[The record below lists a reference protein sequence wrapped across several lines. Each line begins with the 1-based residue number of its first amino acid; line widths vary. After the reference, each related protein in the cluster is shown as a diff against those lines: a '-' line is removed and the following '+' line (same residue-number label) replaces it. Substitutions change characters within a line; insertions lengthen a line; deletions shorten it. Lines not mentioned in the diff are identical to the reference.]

1 MSARRPFRIEP
12 ALFFRQDAVMTAASG
27 SVSDALALLTKGT
40 VTCHKIEQLEAKL
53 KEGRPLRIK
62 AGFDPTAPDLHLGH
76 GVLIRKMAQF
86 QMLGHEV
93 TFLIGD
99 FTGLIGDPTGKKA
112 TRPPLS
118 REEVLANAETYKAQ
132 VFKILDPEKTR
143 IRFNSEWF
151 GDMAGEGWIRLASRF
166 TVAQMLERNDFAKRM
181 SAREP
186 IALHELLYP
195 LVQAYDSV
203 ALHADVELG
212 GNDQLFNLMQ
222 GRILQEVS
230 GQQPQVVLTVP
241 LLQGLD
247 GTEKMS
253 KSLGNYIGFM
263 EDADTQFGK
272 AMSISDALM
281 WEWYL
286 LLTDKLPSEIQT
298 LKQGHPMDAKKA
310 LACQIVADFHGP
322 EAAREAEDHWI
333 RRFSE
338 RRQDEAPE
346 VRVAATEGTPL
357 TRLLV
362 DRGLASSRKEAERLI
377 VQGGVSLDGMKSTDP
392 TLRLSLHSGQ
402 TLLVKAGKLK
412 LERWVVS

>member
-1 MSARRPFRIEP
+1 M
-12 ALFFRQDAVMTAASG
+12 
-27 SVSDALALLTKGT
+27 ALLTKGT
-40 VTCHKIEQLEAKL
+40 VTCHKADQLEAKL

-86 QMLGHEV
+86 QQLGHEV

-132 VFKILDPEKTR
+132 VFKILDPQKTK

-151 GDMAGEGWIRLASRF
+151 GTLAGEGWIRLASRF

-181 SAREP
+181 DAHEP

-203 ALHADVELG
+203 ALEADVELG

-222 GRILQEVS
+222 GRILQEAS
-230 GQQPQVVLTVP
+230 GQRPQVVLTVP

-272 AMSISDALM
+272 AMSISDTLM
-281 WEWYL
+281 WDWYL
-286 LLTDKLPSEIQT
+286 LLTDKLPGEIEA

-310 LACQIVADFHGP
+310 LAQRIVADFHGP
-322 EAAREAEDHWI
+322 SAAREAEERWV

-338 RRQDEAPE
+338 RKQDEAPQ
-346 VRVAATEGTPL
+346 VVVPPVADAPL
-357 TRLLV
+357 ARLLV
-362 DRGLASSRKEAERLI
+362 ERGLASSRKEAERLI
-377 VQGGVSLDGMKSTDP
+377 QQGGVSLDGLKCQDP
-392 TLRLSLHSGQ
+392 TLRLTLRSGEA
-402 TLLVKAGKLK
+402 LLVKAGKLK
-412 LERWVVS
+412 IERWVVS

>member
-1 MSARRPFRIEP
+1 M
-12 ALFFRQDAVMTAASG
+12 
-27 SVSDALALLTKGT
+27 
-40 VTCHKIEQLEAKL
+40 TCHKVEQLEAKL

-86 QMLGHEV
+86 QKLGHEV

-112 TRPPLS
+112 TRPPLT

-132 VFKILDPEKTR
+132 VFKILDPEMTKV
-143 IRFNSEWF
+143 RFNSEWL
-151 GDMAGEGWIRLASRF
+151 GNMVGEGWIRLASRF
-166 TVAQMLERNDFAKRM
+166 TLAQMLERNDFAKRM
-181 SAREP
+181 EAHEP

-195 LVQAYDSV
+195 LTQAYDSV
-203 ALHADVELG
+203 ALEADVELG

-222 GRILQEVS
+222 GRILQEAS
-230 GQQPQVVLTVP
+230 GQKPQVVLTVP
-241 LLQGLD
+241 LLLGLD
-247 GTEKMS
+247 GVEKMS

-263 EDADTQFGK
+263 EDPDTQFGK
-272 AMSISDALM
+272 AMSASDPLM
-281 WEWYL
+281 WDWYL
-286 LLTDKLPSEIQT
+286 LLTDKLPAEIEA

-310 LACQIVADFHGP
+310 LARQIVADFHG
-322 EAAREAEDHWI
+322 AAAGAEAEDRWI

-338 RRQDEAPE
+338 RSQEQAPE
-346 VRVAATEGTPL
+346 VAMATTVGEVQL
-357 TRLLV
+357 SRLLV

-377 VQGGVSLDGMKSTDP
+377 GQGAVSLDGQKATDP
-392 TLRLSLHSGQ
+392 ALRMTLQSGQ
-402 TLLVKAGKLK
+402 SLLVKVGKLK

>member
-1 MSARRPFRIEP
+1 
-12 ALFFRQDAVMTAASG
+12 MTAASE
-27 SVSDALALLTKGT
+27 SVSDALTLLTKGT
-40 VTCHKIEQLEAKL
+40 VTCHKVEQLEAKL

-86 QMLGHEV
+86 QKLGHEV

-118 REEVLANAETYKAQ
+118 RDEVLANAETYKTQ

-151 GDMAGEGWIRLASRF
+151 GNLAGEGWIRLASRF

-181 SAREP
+181 DAREP

-203 ALHADVELG
+203 ALQADVELG

-222 GRILQEVS
+222 GRTLQEAS
-230 GQQPQVVLTVP
+230 GQKPQVVLTVP
-241 LLQGLD
+241 LLLGLD
-247 GTEKMS
+247 GVEKMS

-263 EDADTQFGK
+263 EDPDTQFGK
-272 AMSISDALM
+272 AMSVSDTLM
-281 WEWYL
+281 WTWYL
-286 LLTDKLPSEIQT
+286 LLTDKLPAEIEA

-310 LACQIVADFHGP
+310 LARQIVSDFHG
-322 EAAREAEDHWI
+322 AAAGREAEDRWI

-338 RRQDEAPE
+338 RSPDEAPDIAMASTEAE
-346 VRVAATEGTPL
+346 VHL
-357 TRLLV
+357 SRLLV
-362 DRGLASSRKEAERLI
+362 DRGLATSRKEAERLI
-377 VQGGVSLDGMKSTDP
+377 GQGAVSLDGQKASDP
-392 TLRLSLHSGQ
+392 ALRLALHSGQ
-402 TLLVKAGKLK
+402 SVLVKVGKLK
-412 LERWVVS
+412 LERWVVT